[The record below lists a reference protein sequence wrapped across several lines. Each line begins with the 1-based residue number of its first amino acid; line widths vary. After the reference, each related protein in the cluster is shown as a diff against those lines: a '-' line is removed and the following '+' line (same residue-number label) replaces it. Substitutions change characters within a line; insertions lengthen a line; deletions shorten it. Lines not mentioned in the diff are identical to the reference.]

1 MGWASLDGMM
11 YNGGM
16 KSVKMKVGDF
26 DYLGAGEVYL
36 DAACQSLRPRPVV
49 EALERYYFEHNSC
62 GERVKYAWGER
73 TDELVEGTRKK
84 VLKLLKLSAKDY
96 FVSFTLN
103 TTYGINLLLNSIDP
117 KLIRKVVTSE
127 IEHNSPFL
135 ATMAVAERLGVPR
148 VVLKREASGE
158 LLMEGKLAE
167 VVSGE
172 VPEGFSGEEKM
183 DFKGA
188 VVVVNC
194 AANFDGRRLGNLKE
208 VVKRVHKDGGIVIID
223 AAQAMAHYHE
233 MLEKTEADAICFS
246 AHKMYAAS
254 LGVMVVRRDLIPKL
268 RLSFVGGGMVDDVFE
283 DRYLLSAE
291 GNREHAHTIFE
302 AGLQAWGEI
311 ISLGAAIDWLLAR
324 TKDDRRRLA
333 ACTEEL
339 DEFLRGKGKV
349 KMVGDAGVGRGSGEA
364 GGARSEA
371 GGSRHEAGGA
381 RHEVNPTMSF
391 YVEGMDSHLLGAA
404 LGKEGIMARTGY
416 FCAHYYL
423 DKVLGLPPLVRFSL
437 SYATREEDI
446 ERVKKAMGKI

>member
-1 MGWASLDGMM
+1 
-11 YNGGM
+11 M
-16 KSVKMKVGDF
+16 KSEVGDF

-49 EALERYYFEHNSC
+49 EALTQYYYKHNSC
-62 GERVKYAWGER
+62 GERVKYVWGVK

-84 VLKLLKLSAKDY
+84 VLKLLKLSGREY

-103 TTYGINLLLNSIDP
+103 TTYGVNLLLNSIDP
-117 KLIRKVVTSE
+117 KLVRKVVTSE

-135 ATMAVAERLGVPR
+135 ATMNLAERLGVPR
-148 VVLKREASGE
+148 VVLKRAADGG
-158 LLMEGKLAE
+158 LLMEGKLSE
-167 VVSGE
+167 VVSGG
-172 VPEGFSGEEKM
+172 VPAGLSGEERM

-194 AANFDGRRLGNLKE
+194 AANFDGRRLVNLKE

-268 RLSFVGGGMVDDVFE
+268 RLSFVGGGMVDDVFS
-283 DRYLLSAE
+283 DRYILSAT
-291 GNREHAHTIFE
+291 GNKDHAHTIFE

-311 ISLGAAIDWLLAR
+311 ISLGAAIDWLAAR
-324 TKDDRRRLA
+324 TKEDKRRLQV
-333 ACTEEL
+333 CTAEL
-339 DEFLRGKGKV
+339 DEFLRSREKV
-349 KMVGDAGVGRGSGEA
+349 KMVGIEA
-364 GGARSEA
+364 
-371 GGSRHEAGGA
+371 
-381 RHEVNPTMSF
+381 NPTMSF
-391 YVEGMDSHLLGAA
+391 YVEGVDSHLLGSA
-404 LGKEGIMARTGY
+404 LGQEGIMARTGY

-423 DKVLGLPPLVRFSL
+423 DKVMGLPPLVRFSL
-437 SYATREEDI
+437 SYATRKEDI
-446 ERVKKAMGKI
+446 EKVKKALGKI